1 MSEAEPPCVESASC
15 SINTEF
21 NTQFANP
28 WNVRVRGEEN
38 YDGSYEITLN
48 ESCGRVISFTCTPNK
63 ATLGSSGLSFS
74 VDCLNGQGSDH
85 FSLVCNTLNGVGK
98 YYCCK
103 FHITKRRVSLDSLL
117 SF

>member
-1 MSEAEPPCVESASC
+1 MDNKSLMGALMSEVEPPCVESVSC

-28 WNVRVRGEEN
+28 WNVRVWGEEN

-63 ATLGSSGLSFS
+63 ATLGSSELSFS

-85 FSLVCNTLNGVGK
+85 FSLVCNTLNGVVSAN
-98 YYCCK
+98 
-103 FHITKRRVSLDSLL
+103 ITVVN
-117 SF
+117 FT